1 MPAKDHKAKADKP
14 HGNPHGQ
21 TGSAE
26 TEVEPGDHEHPQNHG
41 WYVSQAAHDKSV
53 SGHEHGQA
61 VSEVARGDAGKPDAA
76 DH

>member
-1 MPAKDHKAKADKP
+1 MPAKEHKAKADKP
-14 HGNPHGQ
+14 HQ
-21 TGSAE
+21 

-61 VSEVARGDAGKPDAA
+61 VSEVARGDSGKPDAA